1 MHHVGCHEGCEIHI
15 QPSLLPKCIS
25 YAGPPQVPS
34 KFPSFESF
42 CEPWPG
48 LPRPPRTL
56 STCPVYIV
64 RPPFPAHPAILIL
77 W

>member
-34 KFPSFESF
+34 KFLALSPSVS
-42 CEPWPG
+42 PG
-48 LPRPPRTL
+48 LGFPGHQGPSL
-56 STCPVYIV
+56 HVQST
-64 RPPFPAHPAILIL
+64 
-77 W
+77 